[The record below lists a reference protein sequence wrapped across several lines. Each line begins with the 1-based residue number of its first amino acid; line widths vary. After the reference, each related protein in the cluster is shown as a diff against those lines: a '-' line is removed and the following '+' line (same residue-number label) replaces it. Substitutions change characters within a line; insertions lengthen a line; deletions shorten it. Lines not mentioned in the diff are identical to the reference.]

1 MNRQPWMDDAE
12 CLNHDPEIWFPER
25 RNQSDTAI
33 KICRTCPVLNDC
45 ANWAK
50 TNPYATK
57 YGVWAARPPQK
68 T

>member
-12 CLNHDPEIWFPER
+12 CLNYDPEIWFPER

-33 KICRTCPVLNDC
+33 EICRTCPVLNDC

-50 TNPYATK
+50 TNHYATK
-57 YGVWAARPPQK
+57 YGVWAARPPKK